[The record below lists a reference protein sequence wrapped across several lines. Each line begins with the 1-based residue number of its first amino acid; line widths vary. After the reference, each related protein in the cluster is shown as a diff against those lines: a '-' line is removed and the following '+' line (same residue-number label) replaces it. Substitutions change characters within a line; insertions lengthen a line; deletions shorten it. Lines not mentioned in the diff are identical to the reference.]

1 MPTDKH
7 IASVTMETITE
18 NHKTEI
24 TDCRKPS
31 PEGHIYVTAPLWF
44 KDHFRIRGRNIFK
57 ESDTRKPSVKVS
69 HRNGCIN
76 KA

>member
-7 IASVTMETITE
+7 IASLTMETITE

-31 PEGHIYVTAPLWF
+31 PEGHIYVTAPL
-44 KDHFRIRGRNIFK
+44 
-57 ESDTRKPSVKVS
+57 SMV
-69 HRNGCIN
+69 
-76 KA
+76 